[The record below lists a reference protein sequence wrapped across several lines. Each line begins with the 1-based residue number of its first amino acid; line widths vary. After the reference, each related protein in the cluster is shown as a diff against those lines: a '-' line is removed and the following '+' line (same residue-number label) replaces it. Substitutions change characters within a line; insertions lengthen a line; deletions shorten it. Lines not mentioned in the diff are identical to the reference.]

1 LLQGL
6 SSLAKGVENDHAF
19 EHLTRVL
26 GSHQAR
32 LSKPLRGESFTQRKQ
47 SAYNIT
53 DRLDDVIEAYS
64 ERNRRA
70 GRQAKPRDT
79 LRVREARNA
88 DVAAMVELLGYLF
101 KQERDFSPAA
111 AKQRRALEILLA
123 QPAMGRLFVLTRGSK
138 ILGMV
143 SLLFTISTA
152 EGGKAAWLEDLVV
165 RPEHRGKGLGTR
177 LLRAAIDWARREGLT
192 RITLLTD
199 TDNANARQLY
209 ARHGFTASAM
219 QPLRL
224 HLARTAPPR
233 ALAMSLA

>member
-1 LLQGL
+1 M
-6 SSLAKGVENDHAF
+6 A
-19 EHLTRVL
+19 L
-26 GSHQAR
+26 G
-32 LSKPLRGESFTQRKQ
+32 GEAFTQRKQ
-47 SAYNIT
+47 SAYNIADKV
-53 DRLDDVIEAYS
+53 DRVIDASS
-64 ERNRRA
+64 ERN
-70 GRQAKPRDT
+70 GRPARQTRPRDT
-79 LRVREARNA
+79 VRVREARSA
-88 DVAAMVELLGYLF
+88 DVVVMVDLLGYLF

-152 EGGKAAWLEDLVV
+152 EGGKVAWLEDLVV
-165 RPEHRGKGLGTR
+165 RPDHRGKGLGTR

-199 TDNANARQLY
+199 TDNARARQLY

-224 HLARTAPPR
+224 HLARPAPPR
-233 ALAMSLA
+233 ALALSLA

>member
-1 LLQGL
+1 G
-6 SSLAKGVENDHAF
+6 
-19 EHLTRVL
+19 
-26 GSHQAR
+26 
-32 LSKPLRGESFTQRKQ
+32 GEAFTQRKQ
-47 SAYNIT
+47 SANNIT
-53 DRLDDVIEAYS
+53 DKVEDVMEAYS
-64 ERNRRA
+64 ERTRRPA
-70 GRQAKPRDT
+70 RQARPRDT
-79 LRVREARNA
+79 VRVREARSA

-111 AKQRRALEILLA
+111 TKQRRALEILLA

-199 TDNANARQLY
+199 ADNAHARQLY
-209 ARHGFTASAM
+209 SRHGFAASAM

-233 ALAMSLA
+233 ALALSLA